1 MIISLQYS
9 LKTKMSDKELQRKII
24 QLLKENNSEME
35 LNEVCTLLGITSTEL
50 NEVLDN
56 LAGL

>member
-56 LAGL
+56 RAGV

>member
-35 LNEVCTLLGITSTEL
+35 LNEVCSLLGITSTEL

>member
-9 LKTKMSDKELQRKII
+9 VKTKMSDKELQRKII

>member
-24 QLLKENNSEME
+24 QLLKNNNSEME

>member
-1 MIISLQYS
+1 
-9 LKTKMSDKELQRKII
+9 MSDKELQRKII

-35 LNEVCTLLGITSTEL
+35 LNEVCSLLGITSTEL